1 MTNRIRERLKNPSL
15 KLMREITELQLKR
28 AGVKLSPDWSRH
40 PPVQPETDG
49 HFTPE
54 LIRRLAGE

>member
-1 MTNRIRERLKNPSL
+1 MTDRIRERLKNPAL
-15 KLMREITELQLKR
+15 RLMREIAEAQLRR

-40 PPVQPETDG
+40 EPVEPQTEG
-49 HFTPE
+49 QFTPE